1 MRAVGIALTWLA
13 LALALCVAGLWL
25 FAPREPV
32 DQTERFDPATLGEDL
47 DSYLAEREGVFDD
60 ITPGTQKRVIW
71 AGEPGAKT
79 ALSLVYVHG
88 FSATSEE
95 IRPVPDRLAE
105 ALGANLVFTRLQG
118 HGRSGDAMAEASVP
132 GWLHDL
138 DEALHIARRAGDEI
152 IVIATST
159 GATLTTIAAQD
170 PALFDD
176 VKGQILV
183 SPNFAIKSPAAAI
196 LTWPGVR
203 WWGPIVAGAE
213 RAFAPQNAGHETYW
227 TTRYPTTA
235 LIPMA
240 AAVAHA
246 RGLDHGSIEHPVLVL
261 FSDDDAVVSAEATR
275 EVAAAWGGPVTLAP
289 VTLCDGDDSFD
300 HVIAGD
306 ILSPGMNETVTGI
319 MLDWIGGL

>member
-1 MRAVGIALTWLA
+1 MRAVWTGLTWLA
-13 LALALCVAGLWL
+13 LALSLGVAGLWL

-32 DQTERFDPATLGEDL
+32 AQTGRFDPAILGNDL
-47 DSYLAEREGVFDD
+47 DRYLAEREAAFAD
-60 ITPGTQKRVIW
+60 ITPGTRKRVIW
-71 AGEPGAKT
+71 AGEPGVKT
-79 ALSLVYVHG
+79 ALSLLYVHG

-118 HGRSGDAMAEASVP
+118 HGRSGEAMAEASVP

-170 PALFDD
+170 IAVFDG
-176 VKGQILV
+176 VKGQIFV
-183 SPNFAIKSPAAAI
+183 SPNFAIKAPAAAI
-196 LTWPGVR
+196 LTWPGVH

-227 TTRYPTTA
+227 TTRYPTSA
-235 LIPMA
+235 LMPMA

-246 RGLDHGSIEHPVLVL
+246 RALDHGSIEHPLLVL
-261 FSDDDAVVSAEATR
+261 FSDEDAVVSAEATR

-289 VTLCDGDDSFD
+289 VALTDGDDPYN

-306 ILSPGMNETVTGI
+306 ILSPGMNETAIAI
-319 MLDWIGGL
+319 MLEWIGGL